1 MEDNKD
7 MTDQKIVTSE
17 VTERDLK
24 KIQTDLRFIG
34 LMTKLAREKNCRLIV
49 SGGYAVDGSL
59 GRITRPHGD
68 IDIQIF
74 GQSDEGEHIVGE
86 LISDAIKNE
95 PSLSEIV
102 IHDKERQEFYHAFA
116 AKQKG
121 FGADIYYVQVKD
133 DPFGI
138 DKHVVKR
145 DGTITERQEY
155 ETVEVTL
162 EGVTFEAI
170 SPIPELVDKLYKRT
184 IRGDE
189 PKSKHDQDITNLRLI
204 VDSKEV
210 EARLAAMQ

>member
-7 MTDQKIVTSE
+7 MTGQKLVTSE
-17 VTERDLK
+17 VTEKDLE
-24 KIQTDLRFIG
+24 KIQRDLRFIG
-34 LMTKLAREKNCRLIV
+34 LISKLAKEKNCRLIV

-59 GRITRPHGD
+59 GRITRSHGD

-74 GQSDEGEHIVGE
+74 GQGSEGDRIVGK
-86 LISDAIKNE
+86 LVADAIKDE
-95 PSLSEIV
+95 LSLSDVV
-102 IHDKERQEFYHAFA
+102 IHDKERQEFYHAFV

-133 DPFGI
+133 DPFGV
-138 DKHVVKR
+138 DKHVVKK

-184 IRGDE
+184 IRGDD
-189 PKSKHDQDITNLRLI
+189 PKSKHDQDITNLMLI

-210 EARLAAMQ
+210 EARLAIM